1 MNRGNLPEFND
12 TIINHLQRGHG
23 KVKKSRK
30 AMIYSLV
37 VIIFF
42 LTIPEIVVRVLTPEQ
57 LASLSDYTSLGGIL
71 SPLLSL
77 LIFLGLAS
85 IGLALVSISLTK
97 RVYRALAG
105 PKSR

>member
-1 MNRGNLPEFND
+1 M
-12 TIINHLQRGHG
+12 
-23 KVKKSRK
+23 KKSRK

-37 VIIFF
+37 VIILF

-71 SPLLSL
+71 NPLLSL
-77 LIFLGLAS
+77 LIFPRLAS
-85 IGLALVSISLTK
+85 IGLALVAISLTK